1 MVCENPAFNF
11 DFWNDPKND
20 SVVEVTCLMPN
31 SISIP
36 LTVSL
41 STSLHELKEVCHC
54 DVYIIKMFY
63 LNFYNM
69 ILQELWEEAVK
80 YPLHGM
86 LHDSSSYSISY
97 VNAMAEREMLVDE
110 NKRLCDVRPFLAVL
124 NIVERKEDKADN
136 VLNAQISN
144 LIGKGMYQLLFFY
157 YMYAY
162 CIICA
167 IYFNTILIH

>member
-11 DFWNDPKND
+11 DFWNNPNNV

-36 LTVSL
+36 LTVST
-41 STSLHELKEVCHC
+41 STSLHELKEVCLC
-54 DVYIIKMFY
+54 DNYY
-63 LNFYNM
+63 LFLCNVRCLNNA

-97 VNAMAEREMLVDE
+97 VNAMAQREMLVDE

-124 NIVERKEDKADN
+124 NIVERQEDKADN

-144 LIGKGMYQLLFFY
+144 LIGKGM
-157 YMYAY
+157 
-162 CIICA
+162 
-167 IYFNTILIH
+167 H